1 MNDMAID
8 VQTNNAIDMNLIFS
22 VCSFLQKNNII
33 FKEKLMFKF
42 ETLSWEKNFKNLNKF
57 KFSHN

>member
-1 MNDMAID
+1 MICAKDA
-8 VQTNNAIDMNLIFS
+8 QTNNAIDMNLIFS
-22 VCSFLQKNNII
+22 ICSFLQKNNII

-42 ETLSWEKNFKNLNKF
+42 ETLFWEEKFRNRNKF